1 MKLLLKGIILC
12 LLISSCATKRQ
23 VLYFQ
28 DVDEVTKSLEYPN
41 STIQVN
47 DLLKINV
54 SALDPVAAEP
64 YNKRTN
70 TGMQSGGGNSN
81 QVNMDAYLV
90 STEYTILFP
99 ILGYIDVRDKTT
111 TELEK
116 YITRLLVEGGH
127 LKSPTVSVRIV
138 NGKFTVLGEV
148 GSPGIY
154 SFNEQSITL
163 TQALGMAGDLTI
175 KGVREDIVVIRE
187 VSGVREVA
195 HIDMTTTS
203 WFNSPYYY
211 IKQNDVIVVD
221 QNYSAVKRAG
231 IIGDLGALL
240 GIVSFSISLALL
252 LSR

>member
-12 LLISSCATKRQ
+12 LLATSCSTKKQ

-28 DVDEVTKSLEYPN
+28 DIDEVVKTVEYPN

-54 SALDPVAAEP
+54 SALEPTAAEP
-64 YNKRTN
+64 YNKRSN
-70 TGMQSGGGNSN
+70 VGVQSSGGNSN
-81 QVNMDAYLV
+81 QANMDAYLV

-116 YITRLLVEGGH
+116 HITNLLVEGGH
-127 LKSPTVSVRIV
+127 LKAPTVSVRIV

-148 GSPGIY
+148 KSPGMY
-154 SFNEQSITL
+154 TFDEQSITL

-175 KGVREDIVVIRE
+175 KGKRKDIVVIRE
-187 VSGVREVA
+187 ESGIREVA
-195 HIDMTTTS
+195 HIDMTSTD
-203 WFNSPYYY
+203 WFNSPFYY

-221 QNYSAVKRAG
+221 QNYSAVKKAG

>member
-12 LLISSCATKRQ
+12 LLATSCSTKKQ

-28 DVDEVTKSLEYPN
+28 DIDEVVKTVEYPN

-47 DLLKINV
+47 DFLKINV
-54 SALDPVAAEP
+54 SALEPTAAEP
-64 YNKRTN
+64 YNKRAN
-70 TGMQSGGGNSN
+70 GGMQSSGGNSN
-81 QVNMDAYLV
+81 QANMDAYLV
-90 STEYTILFP
+90 SSQYTILFP
-99 ILGYIDVRDKTT
+99 ILGYIDVKDRTT

-116 YITRLLVEGGH
+116 HITNLLVEGGH
-127 LKSPTVSVRIV
+127 LKSPTVSVRVV
-138 NGKFTVLGEV
+138 NSRFTIIGEV
-148 GSPGIY
+148 NSPGTY
-154 SFNEQSITL
+154 TFMEQNMTL
-163 TQALGMAGDLTI
+163 PQAIGLAGDLSI
-175 KGVREDIVVIRE
+175 KGKRKDIVVIRE
-187 VSGVREVA
+187 VSGIREVA
-195 HIDMTTTS
+195 HIDMTTTD

-211 IKQNDVIVVD
+211 IKQNDLIVVD